1 MQTSW
6 GGKSSLTASP
16 RSTSSFFWAG
26 VPMTRLVISLAMRG
40 SSSTATSLL
49 AFSRM
54 RTLMLP
60 VPGPIS
66 STVSVGLRLAFSTM
80 ASAIPGFL
88 RMCWPTLVLNLKTLF
103 FAAADDCFLEGRS

>member
-1 MQTSW
+1 
-6 GGKSSLTASP
+6 
-16 RSTSSFFWAG
+16 
-26 VPMTRLVISLAMRG
+26 MTRFVISLAMRG
-40 SSSTATSLL
+40 SSSTATSFF

-66 STVSVGLRLAFSTM
+66 RTVSVGLRKDLSTM

-103 FAAADDCFLEGRS
+103 FPAAEEDVGFDLEGRS